1 MTVALRDTILFIGI
15 SVAVV
20 MLCISLSLLIL
31 FFLFPDTV
39 LSPLQ
44 DVLEV
49 HSSDFLLFLLKIL
62 LFTVLGVVASIF
74 FRRQFR
80 RSVLGESFFF
90 TIFLVSLA
98 FEALVLLQLVVLG
111 LDKSPY
117 FGTIVT
123 RAVIFGRLVGVF
135 SLFASGLFAAGIQ
148 YKKFGVYT
156 GVEFLLSLIFSASI
170 AVDSSVLQMNLLN
183 QIGNMMELHIALWV
197 IQAFGVLNFFW
208 AGFSLNNRD
217 YSYMGI
223 GLIVLILGK
232 ELLFVYSAPII
243 IPIGFV
249 LLVLGIVFFGNR
261 LQAVYL
267 WF

>member
-15 SVAVV
+15 SIAIV
-20 MLCISLSLLIL
+20 MLCISFAFLVL
-31 FFLFPDTV
+31 FLLFPDSI

-44 DVLEV
+44 DILKI
-49 HSSDFLLFLLKIL
+49 HSSSFLLFLTKIL
-62 LFTVLGVVASIF
+62 LFSVIGVIASIF

-98 FEALVLLQLVVLG
+98 FETLALLQVVVLG

-123 RAVIFGRLVGVF
+123 RAVVLGRLVGVF

-148 YKKFGVYT
+148 YKKFGVYA
-156 GVEFLLSLIFSASI
+156 GVGFLLALVFSASI
-170 AVDSSVLQMNLLN
+170 AVDSSELLANLLN
-183 QIGNMMELHIALWV
+183 RIGNIMELRIALWV
-197 IQAFGVLNFFW
+197 IQAFAVLNFFW

-217 YSYMGI
+217 YSLMGI
-223 GLIVLILGK
+223 GFIVLIVGK
-232 ELLFVYSAPII
+232 ELLFAYSAPVILL
-243 IPIGFV
+243 IGFI

>member
-15 SVAVV
+15 FIAIV
-20 MLCISLSLLIL
+20 MLCISLAFLVL
-31 FFLFPDTV
+31 FFLFPDSI

-44 DVLEV
+44 NILKI
-49 HSSDFLLFLLKIL
+49 HSSSFLLFLTKIL
-62 LFTVLGVVASIF
+62 LFSIIGVIASIF

-98 FEALVLLQLVVLG
+98 FETLALLQVVVLG

-123 RAVIFGRLVGVF
+123 RAVVLGRLVGVF

-148 YKKFGVYT
+148 YKKFGVYA
-156 GVEFLLSLIFSASI
+156 GVGFLLSLIFSASI
-170 AVDSSVLQMNLLN
+170 AVDSSVLQANLLN
-183 QIGNMMELHIALWV
+183 RIGNMMELRIALWV
-197 IQAFGVLNFFW
+197 IQAFAVLNFFW

-217 YSYMGI
+217 YSLMGI
-223 GLIVLILGK
+223 GFIVLIVGK
-232 ELLFVYSAPII
+232 ELLFAYSAPVILL
-243 IPIGFV
+243 IGFI